1 MSFQPQ
7 LPFQEVIEASIKDM
21 RNSLSQVLFK
31 LDSAIAN
38 TDGVDRNMFAE
49 AQYEIVR
56 MQNVISQMYGL
67 YLVNDDKLVVSAS
80 ETFVL
85 ELVEDTLA
93 GLDALLQQ
101 KGIEVTV
108 QGEDISWYLDS
119 QLMETVLQ
127 IALLNALRYTNNKI
141 DIQFKATSDGLL
153 LSVIDNGRGY
163 PEFILEAYDALV
175 SGSSVDN
182 VTSQNTGWLYCDK
195 VVRLHTN
202 QGRFG
207 RTTLKNDDT
216 TGGGRIDML
225 IP

>member
-141 DIQFKATSDGLL
+141 DIQFQATSDGLL
-153 LSVIDNGRGY
+153 LSV
-163 PEFILEAYDALV
+163 
-175 SGSSVDN
+175 SMK
-182 VTSQNTGWLYCDK
+182 Q
-195 VVRLHTN
+195 
-202 QGRFG
+202 
-207 RTTLKNDDT
+207 
-216 TGGGRIDML
+216 
-225 IP
+225 